1 MKEEEKVGNRVIY
14 LDNSNTTRIDD
25 EVIRGME
32 VYLKEKYGI
41 PGGEF
46 GHILEEEAL
55 DALEKSREI
64 IARKINAEPEEIIFT
79 SGDVESNNLAILGL
93 RGLKGKKITSAIE
106 QKSVLGPLKGLTE
119 LDGSRYEVVRLNVDG
134 EGFVNLDQLA
144 AEIKDAKFVSI
155 QHSNKE
161 IGTLQD
167 IKTIREVCSEQGDSV
182 VFHTDAS
189 HSFCKTEIDVK
200 KMGVDL
206 LTLSSNLIHGP
217 KGIGALYVRDGV
229 KPELKPFM
237 YGDGRERGLW
247 PGFIDVPSAVGF
259 SKAVEL
265 YSEEYVGKMAKNRD
279 YLIDELLK
287 IEDSELNGPRE
298 KRICNN
304 VNVSFKYIEGEALT
318 LQANMS
324 GLVIG
329 TGSACYNQGLEPSH
343 VILSIGKGYD
353 MSHSSTRVTLSRFT
367 TRAEVEMAG
376 EIIRD
381 SVEGLRKISPFA
393 KRG

>member
-1 MKEEEKVGNRVIY
+1 MEEEIIY

-25 EVIRGME
+25 KVLKEME
-32 VYLKEKYGI
+32 IYFKEKYGI

-55 DALEKSREI
+55 DALEKSREV
-64 IARKINAEPEEIIFT
+64 IAGKINASPEEIIFT

-93 RGLKGKKITSAIE
+93 REVKGKRITSAIE
-106 QKSVLGPLKGLTE
+106 QKSVLGPFKELAEHGAKYSTINLK
-119 LDGSRYEVVRLNVDG
+119 VDG
-134 EGFVNLDQLA
+134 EGFVDLEQLTD
-144 AEIKDAKFVSI
+144 EIKDAKFVSI
-155 QHSNKE
+155 QQSNKE

-167 IKTIREVCSEQGDSV
+167 IKTIGEICAEKEA
-182 VFHTDAS
+182 VFHSDAS

-200 KMGVDL
+200 KMGVDM

-229 KPELKPFM
+229 KLKPFM
-237 YGDGRERGLW
+237 YGDGREKGLW

-265 YSEEYVGKMAKNRD
+265 YKEEYAVIMAKNRD
-279 YLIDELLK
+279 YLMDELLK
-287 IEDSELNGPRE
+287 IEESELNGPQD
-298 KRICNN
+298 KRMCNN

-318 LQANMS
+318 LQANMN

-367 TRAEVEMAG
+367 TKDEVERAG

-393 KRG
+393 KN